1 LGSGGWNL
9 EFGIWNFQLMGRVKT
24 GLGGI
29 VLKHLNFKHMK
40 KVNLISGLIVFAFF
54 ALMVTACKKDSNIEL
69 EDKAISQDDAYAEST
84 FENVSDMADEAYD
97 IGTGDNLKSFPGGRM
112 FLSDCAT
119 VTLDT
124 TVFPRTMTIDF
135 GEENCLCQ
143 DNKYRRGKIIITF
156 TGRYFEPGTIIT
168 HNLED
173 YFVNDNSVEGTK
185 VVTNMGENDNGN
197 LYFTIEV
204 TGIVEKEDGSTF
216 SWNSSRQREWIQGSD
231 THNRWDDIYLITGTA
246 SGIRPNG
253 LTWEREIIKALRV
266 ELACRFIV
274 SGTIE
279 LRPEDRPVRLLDYG
293 NGDCDNEA
301 TVTVD
306 GETYIIYLH

>member
-1 LGSGGWNL
+1 
-9 EFGIWNFQLMGRVKT
+9 
-24 GLGGI
+24 
-29 VLKHLNFKHMK
+29 MK
-40 KVNLISGLIVFAFF
+40 KANLISGLIVFAFL
-54 ALMVTACKKDSNIEL
+54 AMMVTACKKDSNIEL
-69 EDKAISQDDAYAEST
+69 EDSAVSQDDAYAEST
-84 FENVSDMADEAYD
+84 FENVSDMADEAYE
-97 IGTGDNLKSFPGGRM
+97 IGTGGDLKAYPGGRM

-124 TVFPRTMTIDF
+124 TVFPRTLTIDF
-135 GEENCLCQ
+135 GTENCLCH
-143 DNKYRRGKIIITF
+143 DNKYRRGKIIISF
-156 TGRYFEPGTIIT
+156 TGRYHETGTIIT
-168 HNLED
+168 HTFEN

-185 VVTNMGENDNGN
+185 VVTNMGENENGN

-204 TGIVEKEDGSTF
+204 EGVVQKEDGSTF
-216 SWNSSRQREWIQGSD
+216 SWNSSRVREWIEGSD

-253 LTWEREIIKALRV
+253 LTWEREIMTALRV

-301 TVTVD
+301 TVTVN
-306 GETYIIYLH
+306 GEVYTIYLR